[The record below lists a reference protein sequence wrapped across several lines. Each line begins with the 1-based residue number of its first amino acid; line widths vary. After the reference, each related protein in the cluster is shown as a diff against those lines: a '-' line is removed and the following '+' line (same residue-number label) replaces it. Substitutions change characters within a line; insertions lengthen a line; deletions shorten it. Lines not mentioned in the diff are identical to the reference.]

1 MKNIY
6 KKYIAIFIEDLSEKE
21 LKVIYE
27 LAQKYWARGASHE

>member
-1 MKNIY
+1 MKTFY